1 MIEAL
6 HIVDSRTRPDMLEQ
20 LDMLAGADD
29 RVFSAGPPP
38 RGIARPVKPVHCT
51 MGSSRLAGWRM
62 RDLAGNA
69 QIIHAWSQQALWA
82 GRELALT
89 TGRAMVLSIPAA
101 PTSPGDWKTLRQAV
115 GPGLLNVVV
124 PTDFARRRLIAG
136 QLPPAFC
143 HVLAP
148 AARTLDNADEARRA
162 VREALG
168 IDGDT
173 KLLVAP
179 DPFVR
184 YAGHE
189 YASWSH
195 AILRHAPLELRLAF
209 PSSGPMEDHVRF
221 FAHTTGFDDEVYF
234 THGRFTVAQV
244 IAAADIAVFPQMR
257 DVGVVYLSAAMSA
270 GRAIAASG
278 VGGIAELAPDGQ
290 VALLSG
296 TGPRETSAALLRLAE
311 DDELAR
317 RLGRAASQ
325 RAGELF
331 DPRVAATR
339 LQAIYAA
346 AMETKAH

>member
-6 HIVDSRTRPDMLEQ
+6 HVVDGRTRPDMLEQ
-20 LDMLAGADD
+20 LGMLAGADD

-38 RGIARPVKPVHCT
+38 RGIARPVTPVHCT

-62 RDLAGNA
+62 RNLVGSE
-69 QIIHAWSQQALWA
+69 QIIHAWSRQALWA

-101 PTSPGDWKTLRQAV
+101 PTAPTDWKALRQAV
-115 GPGLLNVVV
+115 GPGLLNVIV
-124 PTDFARRRLIAG
+124 PTDFARGRLIAG
-136 QLPPAFC
+136 GLPPAFC

-148 AARTLDNADEARRA
+148 AAKAPEDAGEARRV

-168 IDGDT
+168 IDGKT

-195 AILRHAPLELRLAF
+195 AILRHMPLALRLAF

-221 FAHTTGFDDEVYF
+221 FAHTTGFDDEVFF
-234 THGRFTVAQV
+234 THGRFTVGQV
-244 IAAADIAVFPQMR
+244 IAAADIAVFPQTR
-257 DVGVVYLSAAMSA
+257 DVGVVYLSAAMAA

-290 VALLSG
+290 AALLSG
-296 TGPRETSAALLRLAE
+296 TGPRETSAALMKLAE

-317 RLGRAASQ
+317 RLGRAASR

-331 DPRVAATR
+331 QPRAATAR
-339 LQAIYAA
+339 IQAIYAA
-346 AMETKAH
+346 AIENKAH

>member
-6 HIVDSRTRPDMLEQ
+6 HIVDSSTRPDMLEQ
-20 LDMLAGADD
+20 LDILAGAND
-29 RVFSAGPPP
+29 RVLSAGPPP
-38 RGIARPVKPVHCT
+38 QGLARPVTPVHCT

-62 RDLAGNA
+62 RDQAGSA
-69 QIIHAWSQQALWA
+69 RIIHAWSQQALWA

-101 PTSPGDWKTLRQAV
+101 PTTPADWETLRQAV

-124 PTDFARRRLIAG
+124 PTDFACRRLITAG
-136 QLPPAFC
+136 LPPAFC

-148 AARTLDNADEARRA
+148 AARVLDNADEARGR

-168 IDGDT
+168 IGGDT

-195 AILRHAPLELRLAF
+195 AILRHVPFELRLAF

-221 FAHTTGFDDEVYF
+221 FAHTTGFDNEVHF
-234 THGRFTVAQV
+234 THGRFTVEQV
-244 IAAADIAVFPQMR
+244 IAAADIAAFPQTR
-257 DVGVVYLSAAMSA
+257 DVGVVYLSAAMAA

-278 VGGIAELAPDGQ
+278 VGGMTELAPDGQ
-290 VALLSG
+290 AALLSG
-296 TGPRETSAALLRLAE
+296 TGPRETSAALMRLAE

-317 RLGRAASQ
+317 RLGRAARE

-331 DPRVAATR
+331 EPIAAAAR

-346 AMETKAH
+346 AMENKAH

>member
-6 HIVDSRTRPDMLEQ
+6 HIVDSQARPDMLDQ
-20 LDMLAGADD
+20 LDMLAGADEL
-29 RVFSAGPPP
+29 VFSAGPPP
-38 RGIARPVKPVHCT
+38 WGIQRPVKPVHCT
-51 MGSSRLAGWRM
+51 MGSSRLAGWRL
-62 RDLAGNA
+62 RDLAGSA
-69 QIIHAWSQQALWA
+69 RIIHAWSRQALWA

-101 PTSPGDWKTLRQAV
+101 PTTPADWKTLRQAV

-148 AARTLDNADEARRA
+148 AARAPANADEARGT

-168 IDGDT
+168 IDGNM

-184 YAGHE
+184 HAGHE

-195 AILRHAPLELRLAF
+195 AILRHIPLPLRLAF

-221 FAHTTGFDDEVYF
+221 FAHTTGLDEEVHF
-234 THGRFTVAQV
+234 THGRFSVSQV
-244 IAAADIAVFPQMR
+244 IAAADIAVFPQTR
-257 DVGVVYLSAAMSA
+257 PVGMACLSAAMSA
-270 GRAIAASG
+270 GRAIVASG
-278 VGGIAELAPDGQ
+278 VGGMAELAPDGQ
-290 VALLSG
+290 AALLSG
-296 TGPRETSAALLRLAE
+296 TGPRKTSAALMRLAE

-331 DPRVAATR
+331 DPRAAAAR

-346 AMETKAH
+346 AVENKAH